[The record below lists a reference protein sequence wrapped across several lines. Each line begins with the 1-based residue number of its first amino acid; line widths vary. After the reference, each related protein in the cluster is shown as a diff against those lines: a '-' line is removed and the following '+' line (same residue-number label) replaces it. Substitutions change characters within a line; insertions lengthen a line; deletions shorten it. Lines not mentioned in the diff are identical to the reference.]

1 MKLLLDSHIFL
12 WGLSEPNRLSKK
24 QIAAMEDPTNKVY
37 LSSISITE
45 IAIKASLGKLELSFD
60 PIDAAERSGF
70 EMLDFSAKDALLLK
84 DLPFHHRDPFDRM
97 LITQAISRKL
107 IFVTQDSL
115 MDPYD
120 CRTLGQDIPFQIN
133 LCKAHIGHLGMIVL
147 SCLNQSFF
155 YTLTD
160 KNSWHY
166 PVLMN

>member
-1 MKLLLDSHIFL
+1 MKLLLDTHTFL
-12 WGLSEPNRLSKK
+12 WALSEPNRLSKK

-37 LSSISITE
+37 VSSISITE
-45 IAIKASLGKLELSFD
+45 ITIKASLGKLELSFD

-107 IFVTQDSL
+107 VFVTQDSL

-120 CRTLGQDIPFQIN
+120 CRTLR
-133 LCKAHIGHLGMIVL
+133 
-147 SCLNQSFF
+147 
-155 YTLTD
+155 
-160 KNSWHY
+160 
-166 PVLMN
+166 

>member
-1 MKLLLDSHIFL
+1 MKLLLDTHTFL
-12 WGLSEPNRLSKK
+12 WALSEPNRLSKK

-37 LSSISITE
+37 VSSISITE
-45 IAIKASLGKLELSFD
+45 ISIKASLGKLELSFD

-120 CRTLGQDIPFQIN
+120 CRTLR
-133 LCKAHIGHLGMIVL
+133 
-147 SCLNQSFF
+147 
-155 YTLTD
+155 
-160 KNSWHY
+160 
-166 PVLMN
+166 